1 MTAEEKIGHVLGI
14 SGFLGRL
21 PGPDVTRFARF
32 QVVSR
37 AKSIIGYGV
46 KLLNETRAW
55 YYTDPGPVP
64 IMTLTSHYER
74 ELLRI
79 KDTMN
84 RIVQSSI
91 HDGDGVIGGGW
102 REGGNESI
110 PSRTEFGGV
119 AISLRPIALSPSLH
133 LWQ

>member
-1 MTAEEKIGHVLGI
+1 MRRKTLKRNALNLTKISLIIEAEAMTAEEKIGHVLGI

-32 QVVSR
+32 QVVPR

-64 IMTLTSHYER
+64 IMTLT
-74 ELLRI
+74 
-79 KDTMN
+79 T
-84 RIVQSSI
+84 
-91 HDGDGVIGGGW
+91 
-102 REGGNESI
+102 NESYYVSKI
-110 PSRTEFGGV
+110 
-119 AISLRPIALSPSLH
+119 
-133 LWQ
+133 Q